1 MNEIEVLCTAW
12 ITDKGRFKSGV
23 GFHCSGKQG
32 RDQLHWSE
40 TKAKQLLQ
48 DLWLAIQAEHSFST
62 ARKMLYCTLSQ
73 ADAWQNKLNHSLPP
87 LSTRTRLCST
97 SLDEISIQAV
107 RERYPQPSIR
117 DLSVQTPLWRIT
129 FALSPAAKALVFL
142 FPPPSAELPWLELQ
156 TFQSYNDLLK
166 PVLLRESSGKQKLC

>member
-1 MNEIEVLCTAW
+1 MYEPESLT
-12 ITDKGRFKSGV
+12 KGDLHLGW
-23 GFHCSGKQG
+23 GFYCSGKQG

-48 DLWLAIQAEHSFST
+48 DLWLALQTEHSFSM

-97 SLDEISIQAV
+97 SLDEILIQPV
-107 RERYPQPSIR
+107 KERYPQPSIR
-117 DLSVQTPLWRIT
+117 DLSVQTSLWRIT
-129 FALSPAAKALVFL
+129 FALSPAGKALVFL
-142 FPPPSAELPWLELQ
+142 FPPSLFWAAMTGTPDFPKLQ
-156 TFQSYNDLLK
+156 WFIET
-166 PVLLRESSGKQKLC
+166 SST